1 MKILKKKSRKEYE
14 GEVIEKSG
22 KGYEGEVI
30 DGDKCFK
37 Y

>member
-1 MKILKKKSRKEYE
+1 MKILRKSRKEYE

>member
-1 MKILKKKSRKEYE
+1 MKILKKSRKEYE

>member
-1 MKILKKKSRKEYE
+1 MKILRKSRKEYE

-30 DGDKCFK
+30 DDDKCFK

>member
-1 MKILKKKSRKEYE
+1 MKILRKSRKEYK